1 MTTSPT
7 QTRVPLRLQ
16 LVEGPDTGAV
26 GGAWWPQT
34 RDLQTESADL
44 VDHFPAGAGRIQR
57 LLFSRP
63 DWDSLP
69 DGGRLRAIQ
78 AERGRVKVGS
88 FPGDDTQM
96 MVLQL
101 ASGRRLR
108 LLVVQ
113 GDTEPAAAQAAM
125 DGAAPGT
132 TPAT

>member
-7 QTRVPLRLQ
+7 QTRVPLRIQ
-16 LVEGPDTGAV
+16 LAESSGTGDV
-26 GGAWWPQT
+26 GGGWWPQS

-44 VDHFPAGAGRIQR
+44 VDHFPEAAGRIQR

-63 DWDSLP
+63 DWDTLP

-78 AERGRVKVGS
+78 AARGRVKVGS

-113 GDTEPAAAQAAM
+113 GDTEAAAAQTAM
-125 DGAAPGT
+125 DRAADGH
-132 TPAT
+132 ASA